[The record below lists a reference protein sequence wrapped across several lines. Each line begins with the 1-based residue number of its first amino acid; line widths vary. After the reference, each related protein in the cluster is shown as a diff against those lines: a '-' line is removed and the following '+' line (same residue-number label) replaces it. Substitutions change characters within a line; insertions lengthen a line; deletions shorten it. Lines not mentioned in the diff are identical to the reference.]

1 MSGKTGRGRSNGEK
15 FLLYFFR
22 NVPLMQEAAAM
33 LKKIA
38 LTLAA
43 VIVIIILFFFLAAP
57 RLFDTIANGV
67 YPIPAA
73 AASKEARDLYATLLV
88 ADLHCD
94 ALMSSRDLLDRSGR
108 GHVDIPRL
116 IEGNVALQTF
126 SAVTRAPAGIFKWDN
141 VRDENDLMTP
151 LVIAQLWPPRTWTST
166 LERAL
171 YQAEKMREF
180 AGRSNGTCSLITS
193 REGLAAYRARRAKD
207 PHITAALL
215 SIEGA
220 QALEG
225 DVANL
230 DRLYAAGF
238 RMISPTHF
246 FDNEM
251 AGSAH
256 GVTKGG
262 LTEKGKRM
270 IALMQEKGM
279 IVDLA
284 HASPKTIDDVLAM
297 TKRPVI
303 VSHTGVRGA
312 CDTVRNLTDAQIKA
326 IARTGGVIGMTYFEY
341 ANCGEGIG
349 KIARSF
355 RYARDR
361 VGAGHL
367 ALGSDFDG
375 AVMEPFDTTGLV
387 MLADA
392 LLKEGFTPEEVRLV
406 MGENVFRVLGDLLP
420 AK

>member
-1 MSGKTGRGRSNGEK
+1 M
-15 FLLYFFR
+15 
-22 NVPLMQEAAAM
+22 PEATSM
-33 LKKIA
+33 KKKIA
-38 LTLAA
+38 ASITG
-43 VIVIIILFFFLAAP
+43 VIILLALLFFIILP
-57 RLFDTIANGV
+57 NRIDSIANSI
-67 YPIPAA
+67 YPSLPYEV
-73 AASKEARDLYATLLV
+73 SKQARDLYGTLLI

-94 ALMSSRDLLDRSGR
+94 ALMWDRDIVQRNR
-108 GHVDIPRL
+108 NGHVDIPRL
-116 IEGNVALQTF
+116 IEGNVTLETF
-126 SAVTRAPAGIFKWDN
+126 STVTKAPAGMLTWDN
-141 VRDENDLMTP
+141 VRDTCDLMTP
-151 LVIAQLWPPRTWTST
+151 LVIAELWPPRTWSST
-166 LERAL
+166 LERSL
-171 YQAEKMREF
+171 YQAGKMREF
-180 AGRSNGTCSLITS
+180 VRRSHGRCTLITS
-193 REGLAAYRARRAKD
+193 REGLAAYLARRAKD
-207 PHITAALL
+207 TNITASLL

-220 QALEG
+220 QVLEG
-225 DVANL
+225 EVGNL

-251 AGSAH
+251 GGSAH
-256 GVTKGG
+256 GVVKGG

-270 IALMQEKGM
+270 VALMQEKGM

-312 CDTVRNLTDAQIKA
+312 CDTVRNLSDRQLAA
-326 IARTGGVIGMTYFEY
+326 IARTGGVIGITYFGY
-341 ANCGEGIG
+341 AVCGEGVE

-375 AVMEPFDTTGLV
+375 AVSQPFDTTGLV
-387 MLADA
+387 ILTDA

-406 MGENVFRVLGDLLP
+406 MGENVFRLLGEILP
-420 AK
+420 PR